1 MKQITERRR
10 STHVTVLGNYAHDRY
25 RGNRMPAPEL
35 VRDENELGT
44 MYYRQPLKV
53 YDAREL
59 SPLPSV
65 SDYGFSLIKHETQ
78 CTDMSDQSMVT
89 SVLYEEYARLLRDLT
104 GCSEVKVTQHQY
116 RNGYGG
122 LPAGHPRGARATPNG
137 SDGVYG
143 GIHSDVTPYSEP
155 DWEPLVDRRHFQ
167 VFNFW
172 QSSNPI
178 RSIEVMPLSLC
189 DMKSV
194 DPSDMI
200 YADSWNQTKNPRK
213 LVSYRLAFD
222 EAQRW
227 YYYPNM
233 QPNELLIFK
242 QYDSMEEAPNRRCV
256 YHGAIDVPTVSTD
269 APLRETIEVRLLA
282 IYGKER
288 NKAERVRRF
297 QAQIPNDLPDG
308 TPSEWVVRYP

>member
-1 MKQITERRR
+1 MSKH
-10 STHVTVLGNYAHDRY
+10 STHVEVLGNYANGCY
-25 RGNRMPAPEL
+25 RGTRMPPPES
-35 VRDENELGT
+35 VTDENERRS
-44 MYYRQPLKV
+44 MYNRRRVKV

-59 SPLPSV
+59 IPLPSV
-65 SDYGFSLIKHETQ
+65 STFGFTLVEHESQ
-78 CTDMSDQSMVT
+78 CADMSDQAMVT
-89 SVLYEEYARLLRDLT
+89 SVLYEEYARLLQDLT
-104 GCSEVKVTQHQY
+104 GCFAVKVTQHQY

-122 LPAGHPRGARATPNG
+122 LPVGHPRGARATPNG

-155 DWEPLVDRRHFQ
+155 GWAPLVDGRHFQ

-172 QSSNPI
+172 QSSDPTRPI
-178 RSIEVMPLSLC
+178 QIMPLSLC
-189 DMKSV
+189 DMASV

-213 LVSYRLAFD
+213 LVSYRLAFNK
-222 EAQRW
+222 AQRW

-256 YHGAIDVPTVSTD
+256 YHGAIDVPNVPYP
-269 APLRETIEVRLLA
+269 ALLRETIEVRLLA
-282 IYGKER
+282 LYGKEHD
-288 NKAERVRRF
+288 KEERVRRF
-297 QAQIPNDLPDG
+297 QAHIPVELPDG